1 LEGRRR
7 RWIPWKA
14 KKGADREIRALKQKI
29 EENPHDPR
37 LHQRLAEV
45 YLEKGRK
52 EEAVEEFIRAADCHT
67 EAGFYIRAIA
77 LYRRILRMRGDSEE
91 ILIRLAEL
99 YMINGLLGD
108 ALAQIKKVIQSY
120 RSKGKRGEILQLLQH
135 LMELVPDNLEARA
148 KFVELLESEGFLA
161 QALDEMLRL
170 YLKRQERGHTAALKE
185 MEGEILRVYGL
196 LKDRLVRQGE
206 ERTLASMEQKVTAL
220 LGAPSRED
228 KRETEPP
235 PTPPPQEEI
244 DLEAT
249 LELTVPVDSTAEETE
264 EKEIGVLAKLR
275 EARIYAEQGLF
286 DEAEALYHEIL
297 DLDPRHNEA
306 LKGLEE
312 VRKRREEMIV
322 PTDPASVFQ
331 RLNLLE
337 ERTRVEEGASAS
349 SSGTMRDGRS
359 HYELATAY
367 RELGLLDECIEE
379 LLLATQD
386 PNTALEA
393 NKELIS
399 CYLAKDDLDRAII
412 HLREVFKSTRVPK
425 EELAKTI
432 YPLAQALEKRGQ
444 KEKALAL
451 YKKIEQYCPAYQDVR
466 QRIEILR
473 Q

>member
-1 LEGRRR
+1 
-7 RWIPWKA
+7 
-14 KKGADREIRALKQKI
+14 
-29 EENPHDPR
+29 
-37 LHQRLAEV
+37 
-45 YLEKGRK
+45 
-52 EEAVEEFIRAADCHT
+52 
-67 EAGFYIRAIA
+67 
-77 LYRRILRMRGDSEE
+77 
-91 ILIRLAEL
+91 
-99 YMINGLLGD
+99 
-108 ALAQIKKVIQSY
+108 
-120 RSKGKRGEILQLLQH
+120 
-135 LMELVPDNLEARA
+135 
-148 KFVELLESEGFLA
+148 
-161 QALDEMLRL
+161 
-170 YLKRQERGHTAALKE
+170 
-185 MEGEILRVYGL
+185 
-196 LKDRLVRQGE
+196 
-206 ERTLASMEQKVTAL
+206 
-220 LGAPSRED
+220 
-228 KRETEPP
+228 
-235 PTPPPQEEI
+235 
-244 DLEAT
+244 LEAT